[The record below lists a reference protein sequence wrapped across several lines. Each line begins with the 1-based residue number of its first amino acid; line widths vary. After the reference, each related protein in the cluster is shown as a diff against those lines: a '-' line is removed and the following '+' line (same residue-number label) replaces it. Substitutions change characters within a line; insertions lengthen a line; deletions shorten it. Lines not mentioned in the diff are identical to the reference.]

1 MPKGFG
7 AVIQVD
13 AMTFAWGNSFM
24 ARGGTV
30 IEILSESRRTL
41 KEKGWTRSAM
51 ARDGKG
57 MMCGLNS
64 DQAACY
70 CLWASVVK
78 AWRSVD
84 PENEKFYYPFFERT
98 FLEILELKFS
108 YPFPV
113 TRWNDE
119 VAKSLE
125 DVIALLDEVVAAI
138 PPDARI
144 AVPGRVLASAI
155 GRPDAK
161 ARGDLSG
168 VDPDLEPALLNSG
181 AAGVF

>member
-1 MPKGFG
+1 
-7 AVIQVD
+7 
-13 AMTFAWGNSFM
+13 MTFAWGNSFM
-24 ARGGTV
+24 ACGGTV

-51 ARDGKG
+51 ARDGTG
-57 MMCGLNS
+57 LMCGLNS

-78 AWRSVD
+78 AWRLVD
-84 PENEKFYYPFFERT
+84 PENEKFYFPFFERK

-119 VAKSLE
+119 VARSLE
-125 DVIALLDEVVAAI
+125 DVTALLDAVIATI

-144 AVPGRVLASAI
+144 VVPARVPAPAI
-155 GRPDAK
+155 GRPGAK
-161 ARGDLSG
+161 ARGDQSSIN
-168 VDPDLEPALLNSG
+168 PDLEPALLISG
-181 AAGVF
+181 GVGVF